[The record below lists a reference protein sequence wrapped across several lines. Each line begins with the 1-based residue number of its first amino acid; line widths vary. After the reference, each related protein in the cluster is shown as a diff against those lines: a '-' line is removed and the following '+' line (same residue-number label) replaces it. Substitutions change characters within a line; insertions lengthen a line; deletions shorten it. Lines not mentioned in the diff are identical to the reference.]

1 MARARARSWRR
12 NPNPAHRMEA
22 VYFTVIGIVL
32 YLVADR
38 VVVQIERR
46 AGRVL
51 EHRTLLFFVLL
62 LSLAL
67 VTFAAIRQ
75 FLPAPV
81 PN

>member
-1 MARARARSWRR
+1 
-12 NPNPAHRMEA
+12 MEA

-38 VVVQIERR
+38 VVVLIERR

-51 EHRTLLFFVLL
+51 EHRTLLFFALL
-62 LSLAL
+62 LTLAL

-75 FLPAPV
+75 FLPAPGG
-81 PN
+81 N